1 VAEAF
6 VPTTRYYQAI
16 DALLCL
22 VEDVSY
28 RSQPIN
34 EFLEVLWHPQ
44 ESYLVGIKLLHAKR
58 LHRSMDMLPTD
69 KPVSLLL
76 YVCAAMIEND
86 EIAIVEPGTT
96 VALQA
101 FIQQHR
107 ASTDITPL
115 ERKRLEFTLVKPR
128 WRVSIR
134 GGTGYTLVAAI
145 DIEEAQMLGAAEL
158 NVPVSQVEADRT

>member
-1 VAEAF
+1 MAEAF

-16 DALLCL
+16 DSLLCL

-34 EFLEVLWHPQ
+34 DFLEVLWHPQ
-44 ESYLVGIKLLHAKR
+44 ENYLVGLKLKHAKR
-58 LHRSMDMLPTD
+58 LHRNMGVLSQDM
-69 KPVSLLL
+69 PVSLLL

-96 VALQA
+96 VALHD

-107 ASTDITPL
+107 ASTGISVE
-115 ERKRLEFTLVKPR
+115 ERKRIEFTLAQPT
-128 WRVSIR
+128 WRISIR
-134 GGTGYTLVAAI
+134 GGTAYTMVTAVDA
-145 DIEEAQMLGAAEL
+145 EEALQIGAEQLG
-158 NVPVSQVEADRT
+158 VSVALVEADRT